1 MSLLA
6 NKMMAESS
14 FTIRIA
20 ELIDPHALLI
30 SVELDRWLRNAIDAL
45 DDFYENDISLQNF
58 K

>member
-1 MSLLA
+1 
-6 NKMMAESS
+6 MMAESS